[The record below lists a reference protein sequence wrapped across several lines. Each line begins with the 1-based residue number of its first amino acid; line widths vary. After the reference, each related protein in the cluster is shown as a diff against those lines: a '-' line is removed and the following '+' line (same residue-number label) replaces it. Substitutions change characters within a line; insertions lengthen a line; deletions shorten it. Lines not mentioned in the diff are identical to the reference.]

1 MARGDGK
8 TDGKGGKTVTDLK
21 RGKAV
26 DDHQVPIE
34 GKTEGDNS
42 FVPKG
47 DTIAEYLDECV
58 RIEDENKALDEK
70 IRTKSE
76 PERAA
81 KKKNRKHVETMEKK
95 LAGDGYTLASLQAMK
110 RQHLLRHRAERVTA
124 ELDEGALRAH
134 KKMLAA
140 WKDFSSL
147 PLGQAAEA
155 RDSTPVH

>member
-1 MARGDGK
+1 MARGEGK
-8 TDGKGGKTVTDLK
+8 SGKTVKDLK
-21 RGKAV
+21 NGKAV

-42 FVPKG
+42 FAPNG
-47 DTIAEYLDECV
+47 ETIQEYLDECV

-70 IRTKSE
+70 IRTKCE

-95 LAGDGYTLASLQAMK
+95 LAGDGYTLASLQALK
-110 RQHLLRHRAERVTA
+110 RQHILRHKAERVVA

-134 KKMLAA
+134 KKMQAA
-140 WKDFSSL
+140 WKDFSTL
-147 PLGQAAEA
+147 PLGQAAEN
-155 RDSTPVH
+155 RESQPVH